1 MDLLDLR
8 LKKYIYHYSFLE
20 SELAETQHMFDDY
33 NKQFKLDFKDAI
45 AAAMQ
50 KHSYNLKQEVTQ
62 EEPPDTSGPGM
73 SLLNKIFRKIAL
85 KVHPDK
91 SGTTSSGL
99 FCKLEEHYRD
109 QDVLKLMLLAA
120 ETDTKIDGIVSDD
133 FIAFDT
139 NITKLQD
146 KIEKIKGSLAWTWCT
161 AADEQRQALRA
172 SMLNLIRADN

>member
-1 MDLLDLR
+1 MNLLDLR
-8 LKKYIYHYSFLE
+8 LKKYIYHYSILE
-20 SELAETQHMFDDY
+20 SELAESQHMFDEY

-45 AAAMQ
+45 AAALQ
-50 KHSYNLKQEVTQ
+50 SRTVKQHVNQ
-62 EEPPDTSGPGM
+62 EPPDSSGPGM
-73 SLLNKIFRKIAL
+73 NLLNKIFRKIAL

-99 FCKLEEHYRD
+99 FCKLEGHYRD

-120 ETDTKIDGIVSDD
+120 ETDTKIDGILPED

-161 AADEQRQALRA
+161 AADDQKQALRT
-172 SMLNLIRADN
+172 SMLNLIRADND

>member
-1 MDLLDLR
+1 MGLLDLR

-20 SELAETQHMFDDY
+20 SELAETQHMFDEF
-33 NKQFKLDFKDAI
+33 NKQFKLDFRDAI
-45 AAAMQ
+45 AGAIQ
-50 KHSYNLKQEVTQ
+50 QHSHTIKQDVNQ
-62 EEPPDTSGPGM
+62 EPHDSSGPGM
-73 SLLNKIFRKIAL
+73 NLLNKIFRKIAL

-91 SGTTSSGL
+91 SGTQFAGL

-120 ETDTKIDGIVSDD
+120 ETDTKIDGILPED

-139 NITKLQD
+139 NLTKLQD

-161 AADEQRQALRA
+161 AADEQKQALRA
-172 SMLNLIRADN
+172 SMLNLIQADN